1 MARGYSGHVFGAVD
15 LGASS
20 GRVIAGEVDPAAGL
34 LTLTQTARF
43 PNGPITLP
51 TGSGPRLHWDVL
63 RIWEAI
69 LAGLDAAAHD
79 VGPLEAVGID
89 SWAVDYGLLEPG
101 GVLAGNPASYRCSR
115 TDGAREA
122 VAEWLPPQDAYAISG
137 IGFNGFNTMYQFW
150 AEDPARLARM
160 ECALLLPDLLGHWLT
175 GRRVAEVTNASST
188 GLLDA
193 RRRTWSPE
201 LLAAM
206 NAGLGAP
213 LSRLLPPVVE
223 PGTVLGPIR
232 TDVVPL
238 LNPAGDPTP
247 LVAVTSHDTASAVA
261 SVPAETP
268 NFAYISCGT
277 WSLVGLELDAP
288 VLTQESRAANFTNEL
303 GLDGT
308 VRYLRN
314 VAGLWVLNE
323 CLRDWGNR
331 RMSVDLDDLLEQ
343 AARERPLRT
352 LVDLNQETFLH
363 PGDMP
368 GRVAE
373 AARSAAQPVP
383 EGPAQIARALLDS
396 LALAYRQAVG
406 QASRLADRPVD
417 VVHMVGGGIKNE
429 LLCQLTA
436 DATGLPVVAGPEEGT
451 AMGNVLV
458 QARAV
463 GVIDGDL
470 GALRRIVQRSTP
482 LKRYEPDPAA
492 AARWDA
498 L

>member
-1 MARGYSGHVFGAVD
+1 
-15 LGASS
+15 
-20 GRVIAGEVDPAAGL
+20 
-34 LTLTQTARF
+34 
-43 PNGPITLP
+43 
-51 TGSGPRLHWDVL
+51 
-63 RIWEAI
+63 
-69 LAGLDAAAHD
+69 
-79 VGPLEAVGID
+79 
-89 SWAVDYGLLEPG
+89 
-101 GVLAGNPASYRCSR
+101 
-115 TDGAREA
+115 
-122 VAEWLPPQDAYAISG
+122 
-137 IGFNGFNTMYQFW
+137 
-150 AEDPARLARM
+150 M